1 MITAVRTGVDRGYRT
16 LLPAALAYDPDL
28 DDGGAGRVRRSTRDW
43 LVDVAIFLLA
53 IVFGGLAFIGAVED
67 DVLTSPTLQF
77 LDLVAGSVACLT
89 LWWRRRWPVGIWLA
103 LLPVSAFSTLS
114 SGATTALLFTIAIH
128 RRFAV
133 VAMATGLSFLA
144 LPAYFAIVGPG
155 AAGYWVEATIAI
167 LLTLVVVGAGMIVRA
182 RRQLVMSLRE
192 RALRAE
198 SEQQL
203 RVEQARHHER
213 ERIAREMHDVLAH
226 RISLLSV
233 HAGALEFRPDA
244 PPEEIAAAAGV
255 IRASAHQALQ
265 DLREVISVLR
275 GDASGGDIA
284 PARPQPTIVDLPGL
298 VEESRL
304 AGMCVELTNGI
315 ADLGSVPSSVGRGA
329 YRIVQEGLTN
339 ARKHAPGTAVVVR
352 VGGEAGDGIDIE
364 LRNCWPDGATSD
376 IPGAGAGLVG
386 LTERVSLAGG
396 RIEHGRTPDGE
407 FRLHAWLPW
416 PA

>member
-1 MITAVRTGVDRGYRT
+1 VITAVCTGVDRGYRT

-28 DDGGAGRVRRSTRDW
+28 DDGGAGRVRRSIRDW
-43 LVDVAIFLLA
+43 LVDVTIFLLA
-53 IVFGGLAFIGAVED
+53 ILLGGFAFIDAVETG
-67 DVLTSPTLQF
+67 VVTSPTQQF
-77 LDLVAGSVACLT
+77 LDLVAGAAACLA

-103 LLPVSAFSTLS
+103 LLPVSTFSTS
-114 SGATTALLFTIAIH
+114 SAGATAALLFTIAIR

-133 VAMATGLSFLA
+133 VAIVTVLSILA

-155 AAGYWVEATIAI
+155 SGGYLAEATISI
-167 LLTLVVVGAGMIVRA
+167 LLTLVVVGWGMMVRA

-275 GDASGGDIA
+275 GDASGGDIG
-284 PARPQPTIVDLPGL
+284 PARPQPTIVDLPEL

-304 AGMCVELTNGI
+304 AGMRVELTNGI
-315 ADLGSVPSSVGRGA
+315 ADLGAVPSSVGRGA

-364 LRNCWPDGATSD
+364 LRNRWPDGATSD

>member
-1 MITAVRTGVDRGYRT
+1 
-16 LLPAALAYDPDL
+16 
-28 DDGGAGRVRRSTRDW
+28 
-43 LVDVAIFLLA
+43 
-53 IVFGGLAFIGAVED
+53 VFA
-67 DVLTSPTLQF
+67 TS
-77 LDLVAGSVACLT
+77 
-89 LWWRRRWPVGIWLA
+89 
-103 LLPVSAFSTLS
+103 SA
-114 SGATTALLFTIAIH
+114 GATTALLFTIAIH

-133 VAMATGLSFLA
+133 VAAVMAASILTLPLYFL
-144 LPAYFAIVGPG
+144 IVGSSPG
-155 AAGYWVEATIAI
+155 GLWFEATIAI
-167 LLTLVVVGAGMIVRA
+167 LLMLVAVGWGMIVRA

-275 GDASGGDIA
+275 GDASGGDIG
-284 PARPQPTIVDLPGL
+284 PARPQPTIVDLPEL

-304 AGMCVELTNGI
+304 AGMRVELTNRI
-315 ADLGSVPSSVGRGA
+315 ADLGAVPSSVGRGA

-339 ARKHAPGTAVVVR
+339 ARKHAPDTAVVVR
-352 VGGEAGDGIDIE
+352 VDGEAGDGIDIE
-364 LRNCWPDGATSD
+364 LRNRWPDGATSD